1 MTERTLLV
9 LRHSKSAWP
18 EGTADM
24 DRPLSA
30 RGQRDAAAVGRWLRG
45 EGLAPDLVA
54 CSTAERTRQTWDLV
68 SDQLGWVGD
77 EPGML
82 HYDPRL
88 YDASPGD
95 LLTVIQETPDEVAI
109 LALVGHNPGAAELV
123 LALAGQ
129 RELSFPTSALAV
141 IGFGGGWA
149 GVAPGSGMLETVWT
163 PKGGSVR
170 PAG

>member
-9 LRHSKSAWP
+9 LRHSKSAYP
-18 EGTADM
+18 ADTADV

-30 RGQRDAAAVGRWLRG
+30 RGQRDAATMGRWLRD
-45 EGLAPDLVA
+45 EGLAPDLVV

-68 SDQLGWVGD
+68 SDQLGWAGQ

-82 HYDPRL
+82 RYDPRL
-88 YDASPGD
+88 YEASPGD
-95 LLTVIQETPDEVAI
+95 LLTVVQETPDEVTI
-109 LALVGHNPGAAELV
+109 LALVGHNPGSAELV

-141 IGFGGGWA
+141 IGLGTGWA
-149 GVAPGSGMLETVWT
+149 GVAPGSGTLSVLWT
-163 PKGGSVR
+163 PKDGSAA